1 MTGKWTP
8 GGRTKTKEECPAD
21 ELLFPYEYECV
32 RETDVKEKKET
43 VKLGGL
49 ARFPEHR
56 YVYFKYSSDEVNK
69 ALTPKAELD
78 ALGDLMAGGYK
89 VVNVQAFT
97 SPEGLRDPSA
107 KWKEGNRAL
116 GMRRAQKALSLANAA
131 CKDGSCVTGGISA
144 PKDVE
149 LLPSDLETLDGG
161 STEFEGKV
169 LEEDVIRAWED
180 GTDEDIREQKT
191 PAADKR
197 VKAARGRHAKAEVIY
212 EYLRRSRIDLER
224 VESYITER
232 EVITPAHVDR
242 KKGNCPKDVLEAA
255 RTAWVASG
263 V

>member
-43 VKLGGL
+43 VKLGAT

-56 YVYFKYSSDEVNK
+56 YIYFKYSSDEVNK

-107 KWKEGNRAL
+107 KWKEGNGAL
-116 GMRRAQKALSLANAA
+116 GMRRAEKARRRQALPRRQLHHRQHLRAEGRRAA
-131 CKDGSCVTGGISA
+131 PV
-144 PKDVE
+144 
-149 LLPSDLETLDGG
+149 DLENLD
-161 STEFEGKV
+161 
-169 LEEDVIRAWED
+169 D
-180 GTDEDIREQKT
+180 GTTSRGQGRSRTTSSGWEETDPDVREQKT
-191 PAADKR
+191 PAAEKR
-197 VKAARGRHAKAEVIY
+197 VAAARGRKAKAEVIY
-212 EYLRRSRIDLER
+212 EYLRRSRIDLVR
-224 VESYITER
+224 VESSHEC
-232 EVITPAHVDR
+232 EDITPAHDDQGQLPEGRARGSADR
-242 KKGNCPKDVLEAA
+242 LASP
-255 RTAWVASG
+255 AWSDPRPLP
-263 V
+263 